1 MKNIVMLFLVV
12 GFFGGSAAQAEEP
25 WYEHLPAGQDYCLR
39 KIQISKG
46 PRIGGY
52 ADCGPGAT
60 MEVTRGGVD
69 KCVRKLLGKK
79 VSSFPVFC
87 KNPVDSLQI
96 K

>member
-1 MKNIVMLFLVV
+1 V
-12 GFFGGSAAQAEEP
+12 
-25 WYEHLPAGQDYCLR
+25 R
-39 KIQISKG
+39 KIQIIKG

-60 MEVTRGGVD
+60 METVMNGVD
-69 KCVRKLLGKK
+69 KCVRKAFGKK
-79 VSSFPVFC
+79 ISSFPVFC